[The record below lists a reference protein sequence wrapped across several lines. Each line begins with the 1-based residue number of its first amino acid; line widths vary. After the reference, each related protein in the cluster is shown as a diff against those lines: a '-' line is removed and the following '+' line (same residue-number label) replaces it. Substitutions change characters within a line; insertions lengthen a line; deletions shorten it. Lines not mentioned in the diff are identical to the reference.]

1 MPSKTLK
8 DLRGD
13 ARRTAGLTADS
24 DAIEDLTLNEYINQ
38 SWCELYD
45 LIIDADDG
53 RIFAVNATNP
63 PSEGEHSFRLPMN
76 FYRLISCHVRR
87 GEQYVPAERADPSEY
102 ATLADNWHRHG
113 QPKYYVRRDPKSGE
127 HFIFV
132 FPEPDTDALAIVYF
146 PQPKELSLDS
156 DSLDNPA
163 RWLSFVNYATAI
175 KMLNQLERDPSGQ
188 LIELKR
194 VGQRIADAVGDLD
207 MHSPAVVRDIDGR
220 GGGGYW

>member
-8 DLRGD
+8 QLRED

-38 SWCELYD
+38 SWAELYD
-45 LIIDADDG
+45 LVIDADDG

-63 PSEGEHSFRLPMN
+63 PSVGEHSFRLPMD

-87 GEQYVPAERADPSEY
+87 GEHYVPAERAESSEY
-102 ATLADNWHRHG
+102 ATLADNWHSLG
-113 QPKYYVRRDPKSGE
+113 QPKYYVRRDPNTGE

-132 FPEPDTDALAIVYF
+132 FPEPASVSLAITYF
-146 PQPKELSLDS
+146 PQPKELSADA

-163 RWLSFVNYATAI
+163 RWLSFVNYATAV

-207 MHSPAVVRDIDGR
+207 LNSPAVVRDIEGR
-220 GGGGYW
+220 GGSYW